1 MRILATLIFTF
12 LFVFSGQSQIK
23 LSVEGK
29 DFWFSIMPN
38 FGSNSGSNSH
48 ASDSVLLTISGKQST
63 SGVVENVTLGYS
75 VPFTV
80 NALSVTEI
88 RIPND
93 MVATLSTG
101 TVESTAIHIYSEDT
115 ITAFV
120 ANMQN
125 ATRDATNLIPT
136 QALGKE
142 YMVTAYAAENI
153 GLSQFIVVATE
164 DSMNIKITPTA
175 NTAGGQTAGIPF
187 DITLNRGEVYL
198 VQGDSVGLDF
208 DLTGTTIS
216 SLDSGTNCSN
226 FAVFAGSSCTNIPSF
241 CTACDQVFS
250 ILPPIAAWGKEYLLA
265 PFQIDSLSTY
275 RITALN
281 DNSDIYIDGNFTVT
295 LNSGEHLEVN
305 HDSSARCITSDSL
318 ISVTQFMQ
326 GKNCSTDGDPA
337 MLVINSVS
345 QGVTGAIFTTID
357 VLGTADTNFATIITH
372 HDGIGVVLFDGN
384 PVDSNTFIQF
394 QECSEYYYAY
404 ISLPIGA
411 HTVTSDE
418 RFSLYIYGMTGFD
431 SYAYSAGSTV
441 FVKGQ
446 FKEETCSYSKTTF
459 TGDSLLVG
467 YWWYRLDD
475 PQDTL
480 STDLN
485 LTLTSPIAPGI
496 YLFSGYSSVSGCKED
511 VYYKVTEPSL
521 GVGVQ
526 ILADPEFVCAGEE
539 VDLSF
544 IQRRAAFD
552 YNFEDSSFVSEFS
565 LIENVE
571 IASGCGSIGSNS
583 LTFNGDQVRVV
594 SSQDIDATLGGFVE
608 FFASVADGTCD
619 PPDIDDYLFIDY
631 STNGGGAW
639 TNIDSLDPTEYQAFK
654 RFRATIPTG
663 AQTISTRFRIIQSG
677 SYSANEDVWLVDEF
691 GAYVE
696 ASSITDSLRWTPTLM
711 VDDSTAIS
719 PIGYPED
726 TTVFSVYFRDSAGC
740 VYSDS
745 IAVTAPEPLNEPVD
759 FDTLKCNNTPI
770 NFTALEG
777 GGTYEWTPASGVS
790 DPNAQSVLLTATE
803 KTDYQIKIVDP
814 WGCDSTIQRVSIDVK
829 FPPSVPNFRDTL
841 VCDGGVIQY
850 VINDSSA
857 NITWSDNSVSESF
870 SITQSGTYFYH
881 AENECGVSSDSISV
895 VTAKSPE
902 VEVGADLLL
911 CPHQPLTITLN
922 DDGNAFFWSN
932 GDAGVS
938 TEFLSAGT
946 FTVTVTNP
954 DGCASSD
961 SLRVYDD
968 CESLIKFPNV
978 FTPNG
983 DGVNDLF
990 VIEANNVQKV
1000 EVTVY
1005 NRWGQRVFYAA
1016 RPDFYWDGTIYGTPA
1031 SEGIYYLF
1039 LEVLTADGRDINHK
1053 GSLSLIRD

>member
-1 MRILATLIFTF
+1 MRFLVTLIFICLIT
-12 LFVFSGQSQIK
+12 FSGFSQIK

-38 FGSNSGSNSH
+38 FGSNSGSNSA
-48 ASDSVLLTISGKQST
+48 ASDAVLLTISGKQST
-63 SGVVENVTLGYS
+63 SGIVENVTLGYS

-80 NALSVTEI
+80 SALGVTEI
-88 RIPND
+88 TIPND
-93 MVATLSTG
+93 KVATLSTG
-101 TVESTAIHIYSEDT
+101 TAESTAIHIYSEDT

-153 GLSQFIVVATE
+153 GLSQFIVVSTE

-175 NTAGGQTAGIPF
+175 NTAGGQTAGVPF
-187 DITLNRGEVYL
+187 DITLDRGEVYL

-241 CTACDQVFS
+241 CSACDQVFS

-275 RITALN
+275 RVTALH
-281 DNSDIYIDGNFTVT
+281 DNSDIYIDGNFTIT
-295 LNSGEHLEVN
+295 LSSGEHLEVN

-345 QGVTGAIFTTID
+345 QGVTAAIFTTID

-511 VYYKVTEPSL
+511 VYYKVTEPKL
-521 GVGVQ
+521 GIGVQ
-526 ILADPEFVCAGEE
+526 ILADPEFVCPGEE
-539 VDLSF
+539 VELSF
-544 IQRRAAFD
+544 IQRRAIFD
-552 YNFEDSSFVSEFS
+552 YNFEDSSFVNELSE
-565 LIENVE
+565 LTNAE
-571 IASGCGSIGSNS
+571 IASTCGSLGSNS

-594 SSQDIDATLGGFVE
+594 SSQDVDANLGGFIE
-608 FFASVADGTCD
+608 FYASVAGGTCD
-619 PPDIDDYLFIDY
+619 VPDNDDFLYVDY

-639 TNIDSLDPTEYQAFK
+639 TNMDSLDPADYPSFK
-654 RFRATIPTG
+654 RFRAVIPVV
-663 AQTISTRFRIIQSG
+663 AQTSSTRFRIIQSG
-677 SYSANEDVWLVDEF
+677 SYNSAEDIWLVDEF

-696 ASSITDSLRWTPTLM
+696 ASTITDSLRWTPTLM
-711 VDDSTAIS
+711 VDDSMAIS
-719 PIGYPED
+719 PIGFPED
-726 TTVFSVYFRDSAGC
+726 TTVFTVYFRDSAGC

-745 IAVTAPEPLNEPVD
+745 ITVTAPEPLNEVVD
-759 FDTLKCNNTPI
+759 FDTLKCDNSPLA
-770 NFTALEG
+770 FTALAG
-777 GGTYEWTPASGVS
+777 GGTYEWKPSAGVD
-790 DPNAQSVLLTATE
+790 DPSAQNVVLSNTE
-803 KTDYQIKIVDP
+803 YTQYTVKIVDP
-814 WGCDSTIQRVSIDVK
+814 WRCDSTEQKLTIDVK
-829 FPPSVPNFRDTL
+829 YAPSVPGFRDTL
-841 VCDGGVIQY
+841 VCNGGVIQY

-857 NITWSDNSVSESF
+857 NIIWSDSSVSESF
-870 SITQSGTYFYH
+870 SITQSGIYSYH
-881 AENECGVSSDSISV
+881 AENECGVSSDSITV
-895 VTAKSPE
+895 VAAKSPE
-902 VEVGADLLL
+902 VEAGSDLML
-911 CPHQPLTITLN
+911 CPHQPLTLTLK

-932 GDAGVS
+932 GVAGIT
-938 TEFLSAGT
+938 TEFLAAGT

-954 DGCASSD
+954 DGCSSSD
-961 SLRVYDD
+961 SLKVYDD
-968 CESLIKFPNV
+968 CESIINFPNV

-990 VIEANNVQKV
+990 EIEAKNVQKV
-1000 EVTVY
+1000 KVTVF
-1005 NRWGQRVFYAA
+1005 NRWGQRVFYAN
-1016 RPDFYWDGTIYGTPA
+1016 RPNFYWDGAIFGAPA
-1031 SEGIYYLF
+1031 SSGIYYLF
-1039 LEVLTADGRDINHK
+1039 LEVTTADGREISHK
-1053 GSLSLIRD
+1053 GSLTLIRD